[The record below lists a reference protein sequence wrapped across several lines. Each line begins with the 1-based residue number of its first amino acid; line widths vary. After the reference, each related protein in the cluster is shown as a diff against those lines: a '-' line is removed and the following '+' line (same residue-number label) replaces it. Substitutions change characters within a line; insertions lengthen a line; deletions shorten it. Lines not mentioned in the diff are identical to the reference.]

1 MDGLNVIERE
11 IKVKKLLLCCMML
24 ISFGCAIPNDM
35 LATAVTI
42 HNPKTFAATGS
53 GTIIDISPLTED
65 LNMVTI
71 LTALHVAQTF
81 PTPLIRVRIYDSQ
94 GNRIGAVVSQ
104 GFIYSGYA
112 SQDIATIWFSVNKK
126 VPLKATTIAKN
137 HKFRVGEKLWLTS
150 SPGGSYPLLS
160 DGIFGGWCQSSVF
173 FLRPGGYYTGGVSPG
188 SSGGGIFN
196 SRQELVGMVSRVLST
211 PYPIGSKHVGTIPI
225 IVHKKTGKEIKVAP
239 YDHRHI
245 IPILHP
251 QGGVF
256 IPFTSKKIDG
266 LFLEKIKMTEE
277 RKKNAS

>member
-1 MDGLNVIERE
+1 VDGLNVIERE

-211 PYPIGSKHVGTIPI
+211 PYPIGSN
-225 IVHKKTGKEIKVAP
+225 
-239 YDHRHI
+239 DHRHI